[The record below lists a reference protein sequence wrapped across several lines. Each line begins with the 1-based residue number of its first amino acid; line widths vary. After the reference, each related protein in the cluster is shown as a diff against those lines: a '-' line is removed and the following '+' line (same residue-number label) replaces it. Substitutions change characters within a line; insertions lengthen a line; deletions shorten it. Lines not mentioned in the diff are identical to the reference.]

1 MLLCYIDESGDEAAL
16 RTSTDPPVLVIA
28 GLVVELRMAK
38 SLIWRFLQIK
48 KKYNTSLSA
57 ADAQLSDVIRFEMKG
72 SDLRKD
78 IRSGSRRPRRRAFG
92 VLDDVLALLEE
103 HHVTVVGDV
112 SVKGEKPLRRWVYSD
127 SIAWITEQFEVA
139 LRAADTPGQVIL
151 DARTKSKNV
160 PSVHRITTKRFKS
173 GGDSFPHLVESPLF
187 GHSDAHVVL
196 QLSDIVVSALLF
208 PMACA
213 GYCSSLL
220 DNVHITPEFE
230 AVRLR
235 YGARLRLLEHR
246 YLGPAG
252 ERAGGVRVTDHMN
265 RQPTL
270 GLYQE
275 VPFSYRGRM
284 ISSSPMD
291 ASDDPGSG
299 EASGRPDE
307 QGGGRPV
314 RRG

>member
-1 MLLCYIDESGDEAAL
+1 VLLCYIDESGDEAAL

-139 LRAADTPGQVIL
+139 LRAADTPGQVTL

-246 YLGPAG
+246 CLGPAG